1 MNAVAAA
8 AAIVIV
14 LGAAHLAAGVL
25 VPLLI
30 AMCVAI
36 AFQPVARFVSARGW
50 RPVVTSLVTL
60 AVIAV
65 VLAVVALLA
74 VSIVGDLVTAAPA
87 HRAHLDALRWDAA
100 AWLADHGL
108 PGAGRSIASLDLEVW
123 AGGMLA
129 NSVSLLAGVAQ
140 TLALVLLLTVFI
152 QLEAP
157 GFGTRLRRAMGAADR
172 AAEAERTL
180 GALSDIQRYM
190 LVKIA
195 SGATKAALIGLAT
208 YVIGLEHPLLWAG
221 LAFILNFLPVLGPAA
236 AVAAPTALAA
246 LTLGP
251 GGAIAVATTCLVINV
266 AIGAVA
272 EPRVLGRVVGLS
284 PLVVV
289 LAVALWAFVL
299 GPVGALLAVP
309 LTMVLKLILEQHPDL
324 DWAARLL
331 EHRDLTSTSTSAST
345 A

>member
-25 VPLLI
+25 VPLLV
-30 AMCVAI
+30 AACVAI
-36 AFQPVARFVSARGW
+36 AFQPVARFVAARGW

-60 AVIAV
+60 G
-65 VLAVVALLA
+65 VVALILGGVALVA
-74 VSIVGDLVTAAPA
+74 VTIVGDLVASAPE
-87 HRAHLDALRWDAA
+87 HRAHLDTLRWQAVG
-100 AWLADHGL
+100 WLSSHDL
-108 PGAGRSIASLDLEVW
+108 PGAARSVASLDLERWV
-123 AGGMLA
+123 GGVLA
-129 NSVSLLAGVAQ
+129 NSMSLLFSVIQ

-157 GFGTRLRRAMGAADR
+157 RFGARLRRALGAANRGAD
-172 AAEAERTL
+172 AERTL
-180 GALSDIQRYM
+180 GALTDIQRYL

-208 YVIGLEHPLLWAG
+208 FAFGLDYPALWAG
-221 LAFILNFLPVLGPAA
+221 LVFILNFLPVIGPAA

-246 LTLGP
+246 LTFGP
-251 GGAIAVATTCLVINV
+251 GGAAAVGATCLFINV
-266 AIGAVA
+266 MVGAVA

-309 LTMVLKLILEQHPDL
+309 LTMVLKLALEQHGDL
-324 DWAARLL
+324 AWAARLL
-331 EHRDLTSTSTSAST
+331 EHRDLTSTGNQA

>member
-14 LGAAHLAAGVL
+14 LGAAHLAKGVL
-25 VPLLI
+25 VPLLV
-30 AMCVAI
+30 AACVTI
-36 AFQPVARFVSARGW
+36 AFQPVARFVARRGW

-60 AVIAV
+60 AVVAAV
-65 VLAVVALLA
+65 LTAVGLLA
-74 VSIVGDLVTAAPA
+74 VTIVGDLVASAPE
-87 HRAHLDALRWDAA
+87 HREHLDNLRTQAA
-100 AWLADHGL
+100 AWLSAHDLHGAARSV
-108 PGAGRSIASLDLEVW
+108 AGLDLESSL
-123 AGGMLA
+123 GGVLA
-129 NSVSLLAGVAQ
+129 SSVQILFGVAQ
-140 TLALVLLLTVFI
+140 TLGLVLLLTVFI

-157 GFGTRLRRAMGAADR
+157 GFGARLRRALGAADR
-172 AAEAERTL
+172 AADAERTL
-180 GALSDIQRYM
+180 GALTDIQRYL
-190 LVKIA
+190 LVKIV

-208 YVIGLEHPLLWAG
+208 FVIGLEYPALWAG
-221 LAFILNFLPVLGPAA
+221 LAFVLNFLPVLGPAA

-251 GGAIAVATTCLVINV
+251 GGAVAVAVTCLVINV
-266 AIGAVA
+266 AIGTVA

-331 EHRDLTSTSTSAST
+331 EHRDLTSA
-345 A
+345 AHP